1 MGMWRWVESGLKIAT
16 GWIPGLGTAVEEG
29 LEHLADHRGRR
40 SALAALL
47 DLEEHTW
54 TPDSSPASLLR
65 ADFGIV
71 PFYPRNA
78 EQDDLDSW
86 CDGGPP
92 LALRLYTAPGGFGKT
107 RFFRQVVRARREA
120 GWQAGFLR
128 EGMLARH
135 GTEALFSRGKTS
147 LLLVLDYAES
157 RRAEIEPV
165 VAAARGCARET
176 VRIVLL
182 ARSDGDWWGELQRAG
197 DGVGDFFQGPAVT
210 APIRL
215 SPLTGSV
222 DERETVYAS
231 AARAFARKLRG
242 PEATWAVDRVPPLD
256 DEDFERVLLI
266 HAAALAAV
274 EGEQVPSGGLLDWL
288 LHREVRGIE
297 RVRKMHAGLGPEL
310 QRALLHAATL
320 VTLAQGADSRQETVE
335 IIRRA
340 PSLADQPRARLDE
353 IAEALHVLY
362 RGRRWCD
369 GVEPDL
375 VGEHLVWRQLTDAP
389 ELLPAAFAEEVPEA
403 QLETGLTVLNRLA
416 QREPAARS
424 LLTRAIEGDLGRLA
438 VPAVRVAI
446 ATGDPIGL
454 VLAQAL
460 SRDRDLEVA
469 RQLVDH
475 LPYPTTALREAAA
488 EVEEILRTQLEDG
501 EIAERTEEERQKL
514 ATRANNRS
522 LRLADLGRREDALE
536 AIQQAVEIRPR
547 PRART
552 ARRLPARPRQE
563 PQQPL
568 QPPRGPG
575 TARGRAGGHP
585 AGRRD
590 PPRPRA
596 RHGPMPSGPTSPAA
610 STTSPSAS
618 RTWDGART
626 HWRPSSRPSRSTATS
641 RAHGPMPSG
650 PTSPASLNNLSIRL
664 ADLGR
669 REEALDAIQ
678 QAVEIYRELAGARPD
693 AFRPDLARSLNNLS
707 NRLADLGR
715 REDALEAI
723 QQAVEICRDLARARP
738 DAFRPDLAM
747 SLNNLSN
754 RLADLGRREDALEA
768 SQQAVEIYRDLA
780 RARPDAFRPDLAM
793 SLNNLSN
800 RLADLGRR
808 EDALDAIQQAVEI
821 YRDLAGARPD
831 AFRPDLAMSLN
842 NLSNRLADLGRRED
856 ALEAIQQAVEIYRD
870 LARARP
876 DAFRPDLAMSL
887 NNLSNRLADLGRRE
901 EALEAIQQAV
911 EIYRDLAGARPDAF
925 RPDLARSVSVLHD
938 RMKEAGRLREALEA
952 AREAIDLLEPHFR
965 RVPRA
970 FAELMQAMI
979 RDYEETAEACGV
991 PPDEERLRSIREALT
1006 GLEEEG

>member
-1 MGMWRWVESGLKIAT
+1 MGLWNWVESGLKIAT
-16 GWIPGLGTAVEEG
+16 GWIPGLGTAVEEA
-29 LEHLADHRGRR
+29 LEHLAHHRGRR

-107 RFFRQVVRARREA
+107 RLFRQVVRARHEA

-197 DGVGDFFQGPAVT
+197 NGVGDFFQGPAVT

-215 SPLTGSV
+215 SPLTGSI

-340 PSLADQPRARLDE
+340 PGLADQPRARLDE

-424 LLTRAIEGDLGRLA
+424 LLTGAIEGDLGRLA
-438 VPAVRVAI
+438 VPSVRVAI

-514 ATRANNRS
+514 ATRANDRS
-522 LRLADLGRREDALE
+522 TRLADLGRREDAL
-536 AIQQAVEIRPR
+536 
-547 PRART
+547 
-552 ARRLPARPRQE
+552 
-563 PQQPL
+563 
-568 QPPRGPG
+568 
-575 TARGRAGGHP
+575 
-585 AGRRD
+585 
-590 PPRPRA
+590 
-596 RHGPMPSGPTSPAA
+596 
-610 STTSPSAS
+610 
-618 RTWDGART
+618 
-626 HWRPSSRPSRSTATS
+626 
-641 RAHGPMPSG
+641 
-650 PTSPASLNNLSIRL
+650 
-664 ADLGR
+664 
-669 REEALDAIQ
+669 DAIQ
-678 QAVEIYRELAGARPD
+678 QAVVIFRELAGARPD
-693 AFRPDLARSLNNLS
+693 AFRPDLAASLSNLS

-715 REDALEAI
+715 REDALDAI
-723 QQAVEICRDLARARP
+723 QQAV
-738 DAFRPDLAM
+738 
-747 SLNNLSN
+747 
-754 RLADLGRREDALEA
+754 
-768 SQQAVEIYRDLA
+768 VIYRDLA

-793 SLNNLSN
+793 SLNNLSI

-808 EDALDAIQQAVEI
+808 EEALKAIQQAVEI
-821 YRDLAGARPD
+821 YRELARERPDAFRPDLAMSLNNLSLRLASLGRREEALEAIQQAVEIRRDLAGARPD
-831 AFRPDLAMSLN
+831 AFRPDLAMSLH
-842 NLSNRLADLGRRED
+842 NLSNQLADLGRRED

-870 LARARP
+870 LARSRP
-876 DAFRPDLAMSL
+876 DAFRPDLAT
-887 NNLSNRLADLGRRE
+887 
-901 EALEAIQQAV
+901 
-911 EIYRDLAGARPDAF
+911 
-925 RPDLARSVSVLHD
+925 SVSVLHD

-952 AREAIDLLEPHFR
+952 AREAIDLLEPHLR
-965 RVPRA
+965 QVPRA
-970 FAELMQAMI
+970 FAGLMQAMI

-991 PPDEERLRSIREALT
+991 PPDEKRLRSIREALT